1 MLKTKALRK
10 ILIATASL
18 FIIMTIYLIPQTEK
32 TIDTNLEFEY
42 ITNLANSS
50 IYLLD
55 NNNLLVKTKIL
66 LDNNDLSLDIKSI
79 INNLLV
85 TNTSKFSDK
94 LKGVIPKNT
103 KLNDLTINEDTVN
116 LDFSKELLTIDK
128 DLSVK
133 LIESIVY
140 SITELE
146 SINNI
151 NISVNGTLLEYYPN
165 TETPLKQPLTR
176 EIGINKKYC
185 LTNLDNITKVVIFYK
200 ETIDN
205 DLFYVPV
212 TKYIN
217 NDKEKIDII
226 IEELTTSYIY
236 ENNLQSL
243 LNENLV
249 LSDKELIDEVFIL
262 DFNEYLFDTD
272 SKLKEEVLYT
282 LSYSVFANYDVNV
295 INFKVNG
302 ESVSNI
308 KRSDLL

>member
-1 MLKTKALRK
+1 
-10 ILIATASL
+10 
-18 FIIMTIYLIPQTEK
+18 MTIYLIPQTEK

>member
-10 ILIATASL
+10 ILVATVSL

-32 TIDTNLEFEY
+32 TVDTNLEFEY

-50 IYLLD
+50 VYLLD

-66 LDNNDLSLDIKSI
+66 LDNNDLLLDIKSI
-79 INNLLV
+79 INNLLA
-85 TNTSKFSDK
+85 TNTSKFNDK
-94 LKGVIPKNT
+94 LKGLIPKNT
-103 KLNDLTINEDTVN
+103 KLNDITINENTVN

-128 DLSVK
+128 DLSIK
-133 LIESIVY
+133 LLESIVY

-146 SINNI
+146 AIDNI
-151 NISVNGTLLEYYPN
+151 NISVNGALLEYYPN
-165 TETPLKQPLTR
+165 TKTPLKQPLTR

-185 LTNLDNITKVVIFYK
+185 LTNLENITKVVIFYK

-205 DLFYVPV
+205 TSFYVPV

-249 LSDKELIDEVFIL
+249 LSDKELLDEVFIL
-262 DFNEYLFDTD
+262 NFNEYLFDAN

-308 KRSDLL
+308 KRSDLV